1 MRTKLLAW
9 SRSPRASSRR
19 VVRAEQNEMS
29 RVVPATSP
37 KNQVMTT
44 ILSEYYRSPLLAPAV
59 STDGEGQSPSGFFS
73 FGKDIVC
80 YGECSSGV
88 APDVQAAVDFDASKT
103 TTVSDSEIRL
113 PFDALGVVENL
124 RREHY
129 VKRLSFGQS
138 DLAHNGLIRD
148 AYYLLRAFMPVR
160 IRRHLQRA
168 YFKDWQNLPFP
179 RWPVD
184 VTVDCLHEA
193 FLRLTMRAQGRDR
206 VPFIWF
212 WPEGASGCLILTHD
226 VETAAGRDFAPA
238 LMDIDISHG
247 FRASFQVVPEERY
260 EVPDSFVREIRSRG
274 FEFNIH
280 DLNHDG
286 RLFREKTEFLRHANR
301 INEYVKRY
309 NARGFRAGAMYRNQ
323 DWYDAFEF
331 SYDMSVPNVAHL
343 EPQRGGCCT
352 VMPYFVGRIL
362 EIPLTTSQDYSIFHI
377 LNDYSIELWKKQI
390 DLILRKNGLV
400 SFITHPDY
408 LIERRSRGVY
418 ESLLAYLRE
427 FVQRRGLWET
437 VPGEV
442 DRWWRARSEMKLVED
457 QRGWR
462 IEGPESERARIAY
475 ATVEGERI
483 VYTIDKA
490 SAR

>member
-1 MRTKLLAW
+1 
-9 SRSPRASSRR
+9 
-19 VVRAEQNEMS
+19 MS

-44 ILSEYYRSPLLAPAV
+44 IFSEYYRSPLLAPAV

-309 NARGFRAGAMYRNQ
+309 DARGFRAGAMYRNQ

>member
-1 MRTKLLAW
+1 
-9 SRSPRASSRR
+9 
-19 VVRAEQNEMS
+19 MS

-179 RWPVD
+179 RWSVD

-309 NARGFRAGAMYRNQ
+309 DARGFRAGAMYRNQ

-462 IEGPESERARIAY
+462 IEGPESERACIAY

>member
-9 SRSPRASSRR
+9 SRSPRASSPR

-286 RLFREKTEFLRHANR
+286 RLFREKTEFLRQANR

-490 SAR
+490 SVR

>member
-226 VETAAGRDFAPA
+226 VETAAGRDFAPS

>member
-1 MRTKLLAW
+1 
-9 SRSPRASSRR
+9 
-19 VVRAEQNEMS
+19 
-29 RVVPATSP
+29 
-37 KNQVMTT
+37 MTT

>member
-309 NARGFRAGAMYRNQ
+309 DARGFRAGAMYRNQ

>member
-1 MRTKLLAW
+1 
-9 SRSPRASSRR
+9 
-19 VVRAEQNEMS
+19 MS

-88 APDVQAAVDFDASKT
+88 SPDVQAAVDFDASKT

-286 RLFREKTEFLRHANR
+286 RLFREKTEFLRQANR

>member
-168 YFKDWQNLPFP
+168 YFKGWQNLPFP

-309 NARGFRAGAMYRNQ
+309 DARGFRAGAMYRNQ

>member
-1 MRTKLLAW
+1 
-9 SRSPRASSRR
+9 
-19 VVRAEQNEMS
+19 MS

-309 NARGFRAGAMYRNQ
+309 DARGFRAGAMYRNQ

>member
-29 RVVPATSP
+29 RVVLATSP

-59 STDGEGQSPSGFFS
+59 TTDGEGQSPSGFFS

-124 RREHY
+124 RRERY

-148 AYYLLRAFMPVR
+148 AYYLLRVFMPVR

-206 VPFIWF
+206 VPFILF
-212 WPEGASGCLILTHD
+212 WAEGASGCLMLTHD
-226 VETAAGRDFAPA
+226 VITAAGRDFAPS

-309 NARGFRAGAMYRNQ
+309 DARGFRAGAMYRNQ

>member
-1 MRTKLLAW
+1 
-9 SRSPRASSRR
+9 
-19 VVRAEQNEMS
+19 MS

-103 TTVSDSEIRL
+103 TNVSDSEIRL

-226 VETAAGRDFAPA
+226 VETAAGRDFAPS

-286 RLFREKTEFLRHANR
+286 RLFREKTEFLRQANR

-331 SYDMSVPNVAHL
+331 ACDMSVANVAHL

>member
-73 FGKDIVC
+73 FGNDIVC

-88 APDVQAAVDFDASKT
+88 SLDVQAAVDFDASKT

-226 VETAAGRDFAPA
+226 VETAAGRDFAPS

-400 SFITHPDY
+400 NFITHPDY

-427 FVQRRGLWET
+427 FVQRKGLWET

>member
-9 SRSPRASSRR
+9 SRSPRASSGR
-19 VVRAEQNEMS
+19 VVRAEQNDMS

-226 VETAAGRDFAPA
+226 VETAAGRDFAPS

-286 RLFREKTEFLRHANR
+286 RLFREKTEFLRQANR

-490 SAR
+490 SVR